1 MDKADELVAKA
12 RKRMASWGLFSST
25 NKYEDAAEMLEKAA
39 NLYKASKKWDE
50 AGAIFQEVASC
61 HLKLSSA
68 HEAASAYS
76 NAAQCY
82 KKTNPDQAMMLYKEA
97 VAIQIDLGR
106 FSTAAKLQKEIGEI
120 AESTSDLKM
129 AMEAFQTAA
138 DYYAGEESHSSA
150 NQCLLKVAGHATE
163 LNEYKKAI
171 EIYEQVAMSSL
182 ENTLLKWSVKGYLL
196 SAGLCHLATGKVD
209 AITKASRPA
218 IFPPR
223 RSMSTRECHYECARK
238 QAVDRYEQ
246 LDVTFAS
253 CREGDFLRKLAT
265 CFESD
270 DVDTFTDTVRA
281 YDEITRL
288 DPKQTTLLLTA
299 KNKIKEAQEDI
310 T

>member
-209 AITKASRPA
+209 AITKA
-218 IFPPR
+218 
-223 RSMSTRECHYECARK
+223 
-238 QAVDRYEQ
+238 VDRYEQ